1 MPDMFEP
8 PVRTTLAA
16 NADNIGDSASRLLGG
31 DVRAVLFDLDGTLA
45 DTAPDLV
52 AAVNKV
58 RTDRGLPP
66 GPYETLRLQASHGAR
81 GLIGSAFGVTP
92 DDAAFPAL
100 RDAFLANYEAAL
112 CVQSRL
118 FDGVPELLA
127 ALTENGIPWGIVT
140 NKAAWLTNPL
150 VKLIGL
156 SETAACVVSGDT
168 TPHSKPHPAPLLY
181 AAECIG
187 IAPAHIVYVG
197 DDLRDIQAGKA
208 AGMATIAAAY
218 GYCGDTLAPA
228 EWQADAVV
236 ERAGAIA
243 PLVMS
248 RA

>member
-1 MPDMFEP
+1 MFAP
-8 PVRTTLAA
+8 PVLV
-16 NADNIGDSASRLLGG
+16 SASSYGTSARLLDG

-58 RTDRGLPP
+58 RIDRGMPP

-81 GLIGSAFGVTP
+81 GLIGSAFGVAP
-92 DDAAFPAL
+92 EDAAFASL

-112 CVQSRL
+112 CVRSQL
-118 FDGVPELLA
+118 FDGIPALLA
-127 ALTENGIPWGIVT
+127 ALAERGLPWGIVT
-140 NKAAWLTNPL
+140 NKAARLTDPL
-150 VKLIGL
+150 VKLLGL
-156 SETAACVVSGDT
+156 ADGAACVVSGDT

-187 IAPAHIVYVG
+187 IAPARIVYVG

-208 AGMATIAAAY
+208 AGMATVAAAY
-218 GYCGDTLAPA
+218 GYCGDSLAPTQ
-228 EWQADAVV
+228 WQADAVV

-243 PLVMS
+243 PLVMPP
-248 RA
+248 A